1 MMFSKSRPWRRLLV
15 AGAAIAC
22 LGAGTAAQAADEGVA
37 AVWIPKE
44 LRFTYM
50 GFTSHYSCDGLRDKM
65 RAVLLKLGARK
76 DLSVT
81 ATGCSEGFGRVS
93 PFPGVVAKLHLLQP
107 LTEENAPKEEIKPV
121 SAHWQTV
128 DLAPTG
134 DPLRAAGDCELTEQ
148 IKQRVLPLFST
159 RNIAYSSTC
168 VPNQLTVGGTKL
180 AAELLMTDQTSDP
193 KATSES
199 KAP

>member
-1 MMFSKSRPWRRLLV
+1 MKFSKSNQLRRLLV
-15 AGAAIAC
+15 AGTAIAC
-22 LGAGTAAQAADEGVA
+22 LVAGTAAPAADEGVA

-65 RAVLLKLGARK
+65 RAVLLKLGVRK

-93 PFPGVVAKLHLLQP
+93 PFPGVVAKFHLLQA
-107 LTEENAPKEEIKPV
+107 LTEENAPKEETKPV
-121 SAHWQTV
+121 SAHWQNV

-180 AAELLMTDQTSDP
+180 AADVLMTDQKSNTAS
-193 KATSES
+193 T
-199 KAP
+199 AP